1 MIQQSQ
7 GRDEL
12 LILRNK
18 IDSIYCVAANRQTCE
33 QYEKSLEKIMQLI
46 TDFHN
51 RQQDEYKPS
60 ITDRNGD
67 PIVGDILD
75 IIDKNSKR
83 YAVAVAIAEYVR
95 DSHNRLLDELLE
107 KKRG

>member
-1 MIQQSQ
+1 MTRQSQ

-18 IDSIYCVAANRQTCE
+18 IDSIYCVAANRQTRE